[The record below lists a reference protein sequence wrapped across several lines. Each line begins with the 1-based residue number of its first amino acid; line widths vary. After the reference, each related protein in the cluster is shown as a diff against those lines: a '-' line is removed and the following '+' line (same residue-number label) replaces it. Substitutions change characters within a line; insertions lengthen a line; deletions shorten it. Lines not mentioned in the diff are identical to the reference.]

1 MKPIFG
7 RGPSLQLRLF
17 LAVIISVA
25 AIVADS
31 RFGVFSHVRVYLSS
45 LVSPLQ
51 YIANAPG
58 TLLDTMSTQVQTR
71 ADLIEQTKQQ
81 EQQLFTLRSRLL
93 KMDQLE
99 HENQR
104 LRELLGSPLRQDE
117 QKMVTQVISTVND
130 PYSDQVVIDKGSVNG
145 VYEGQPVIS
154 DKGVVG
160 QVVAVAKLTSRVLL
174 ICDATHALPIQV
186 LRNDIRVIAAGNGCT
201 DDLQLEH
208 LPANTDIRV
217 GDVLVTSGLGG
228 RFPEGY
234 PVAVV
239 SSVKLDTQRAYT
251 VIQARPTAGLQRLR
265 YLLLLWGADRNGAN
279 PMTPE
284 EVHRVANERLM
295 QMMPQVLPSPDAMG
309 PKLPEPAT
317 GIAQPTPQQPATG
330 NAATAPAAPTQPA
343 ANRSPQ
349 RATPP
354 QSGAQPP
361 ARAPGGQ

>member
-104 LRELLGSPLRQDE
+104 LRELLGSPVHKESR
-117 QKMVTQVISTVND
+117 KMVAELLSVDSDPFSHQVLIN
-130 PYSDQVVIDKGSVNG
+130 KGALDG
-145 VYEGQPVIS
+145 VYNGQPVIN
-154 DKGVVG
+154 DQGVVG
-160 QVVAVAKLTSRVLL
+160 QVLHVGSTTSRVLL
-174 ICDATHALPIQV
+174 ITDSSHGIPVRV
-186 LRNDIRVIAAGNGCT
+186 LRNDLRAIASGSGEL
-201 DDLQLEH
+201 DKLELRN
-208 LPANTDIRV
+208 LPRNTDVQV
-217 GDVLVTSGLGG
+217 GDLLVTSGLGG

-234 PVAVV
+234 PVANVTRSDYV
-239 SSVKLDTQRAYT
+239 EGKPFAQIEAKPLVALD
-251 VIQARPTAGLQRLR
+251 RLR
-265 YLLLLWGADRNGAN
+265 YLLLLWTDKK
-279 PMTPE
+279 P
-284 EVHRVANERLM
+284 EVHDK
-295 QMMPQVLPSPDAMG
+295 DA
-309 PKLPEPAT
+309 LEPA
-317 GIAQPTPQQPATG
+317 ASAS
-330 NAATAPAAPTQPA
+330 AATATSAAG
-343 ANRSPQ
+343 
-349 RATPP
+349 AT
-354 QSGAQPP
+354 
-361 ARAPGGQ
+361 R

>member
-104 LRELLGSPLRQDE
+104 LRELLGSPVHKESR
-117 QKMVTQVISTVND
+117 KMVAELLSVDSDPFSHQVLIN
-130 PYSDQVVIDKGSVNG
+130 KGALDG
-145 VYEGQPVIS
+145 VYNGQPVIN
-154 DKGVVG
+154 DQGVVG
-160 QVVAVAKLTSRVLL
+160 QVLHVGSTTSRVLL
-174 ICDATHALPIQV
+174 ITDSSHGLPVRV
-186 LRNDIRVIAAGNGCT
+186 LRNDLRAIASGSGEL
-201 DDLQLEH
+201 DKLELRN
-208 LPANTDIRV
+208 LPRNTDVQV
-217 GDVLVTSGLGG
+217 GDLLVTSGLGG

-234 PVAVV
+234 PVATVTRSDYV
-239 SSVKLDTQRAYT
+239 EGKPFAQIEAKPLVALD
-251 VIQARPTAGLQRLR
+251 RLR
-265 YLLLLWGADRNGAN
+265 YLLLLWTDKK
-279 PMTPE
+279 P
-284 EVHRVANERLM
+284 EVHDK
-295 QMMPQVLPSPDAMG
+295 DA
-309 PKLPEPAT
+309 LEPA
-317 GIAQPTPQQPATG
+317 ASASV
-330 NAATAPAAPTQPA
+330 ATATSAAG
-343 ANRSPQ
+343 
-349 RATPP
+349 AT
-354 QSGAQPP
+354 
-361 ARAPGGQ
+361 R

>member
-104 LRELLGSPLRQDE
+104 LRELLGSPVHKESR
-117 QKMVTQVISTVND
+117 KMVAELLSVDSDPFSHQVLINQGALD
-130 PYSDQVVIDKGSVNG
+130 G
-145 VYEGQPVIS
+145 VYNGQPVIN
-154 DKGVVG
+154 DQGVVG
-160 QVVAVAKLTSRVLL
+160 QVLHVGSTTSRVLL
-174 ICDATHALPIQV
+174 ITDSSHGIPVRV
-186 LRNDIRVIAAGNGCT
+186 LRNDLRAIASGSGEL
-201 DDLQLEH
+201 DKLELRN
-208 LPANTDIRV
+208 LPRNTDVQV
-217 GDVLVTSGLGG
+217 GDLLVTSGLGG

-234 PVAVV
+234 PVATVTRSDYV
-239 SSVKLDTQRAYT
+239 EGKPFAQIEAKPLVALD
-251 VIQARPTAGLQRLR
+251 RLR
-265 YLLLLWGADRNGAN
+265 YLLLLWTDKK
-279 PMTPE
+279 P
-284 EVHRVANERLM
+284 EVHDK
-295 QMMPQVLPSPDAMG
+295 DA
-309 PKLPEPAT
+309 LEPA
-317 GIAQPTPQQPATG
+317 ASAS
-330 NAATAPAAPTQPA
+330 AATATSAAG
-343 ANRSPQ
+343 
-349 RATPP
+349 AT
-354 QSGAQPP
+354 
-361 ARAPGGQ
+361 R

>member
-31 RFGVFSHVRVYLSS
+31 RFGVFSHARVYLSS

-104 LRELLGSPLRQDE
+104 LRELLGSPVHKESR
-117 QKMVTQVISTVND
+117 KMVAELLSVDSDPFSHQVLIN
-130 PYSDQVVIDKGSVNG
+130 KGALDG
-145 VYEGQPVIS
+145 VYNGQPVIN
-154 DKGVVG
+154 DQGVVG
-160 QVVAVAKLTSRVLL
+160 QVLHVGSTTSRVLL
-174 ICDATHALPIQV
+174 ITDSSHGIPVRV
-186 LRNDIRVIAAGNGCT
+186 LRNDLRAIASGSGEL
-201 DDLQLEH
+201 DKLELRN
-208 LPANTDIRV
+208 LPRNTDVQV
-217 GDVLVTSGLGG
+217 GDLLVTSGLGG

-234 PVAVV
+234 PVATVTRSDYV
-239 SSVKLDTQRAYT
+239 EGKPFAQIEAKPLVALD
-251 VIQARPTAGLQRLR
+251 RLR
-265 YLLLLWGADRNGAN
+265 YLLLLWTDKK
-279 PMTPE
+279 P
-284 EVHRVANERLM
+284 EVHDKDE
-295 QMMPQVLPSPDAMG
+295 
-309 PKLPEPAT
+309 EPA
-317 GIAQPTPQQPATG
+317 ASAS
-330 NAATAPAAPTQPA
+330 AATATSAAG
-343 ANRSPQ
+343 
-349 RATPP
+349 AT
-354 QSGAQPP
+354 
-361 ARAPGGQ
+361 R

>member
-104 LRELLGSPLRQDE
+104 LRELLGSPVHKESR
-117 QKMVTQVISTVND
+117 KMVAELLSVDSDPFSHQVLIN
-130 PYSDQVVIDKGSVNG
+130 KGALDG
-145 VYEGQPVIS
+145 VYNGQPVIN
-154 DKGVVG
+154 DQGVVG
-160 QVVAVAKLTSRVLL
+160 QVLHVGSTTSRVLL
-174 ICDATHALPIQV
+174 ITDSSHGIPVRV
-186 LRNDIRVIAAGNGCT
+186 LRNDLRAIASGSGEL
-201 DDLQLEH
+201 DKLELRN
-208 LPANTDIRV
+208 LPRNTDVQV
-217 GDVLVTSGLGG
+217 GDLLVTSGLGG

-234 PVAVV
+234 PVATVTRSDYV
-239 SSVKLDTQRAYT
+239 EGKPFAQIEAKPLVALD
-251 VIQARPTAGLQRLR
+251 RLR
-265 YLLLLWGADRNGAN
+265 YLLLLWTDKK
-279 PMTPE
+279 P
-284 EVHRVANERLM
+284 EVHDKDTL
-295 QMMPQVLPSPDAMG
+295 
-309 PKLPEPAT
+309 EPA
-317 GIAQPTPQQPATG
+317 ASAS
-330 NAATAPAAPTQPA
+330 AATATSAAG
-343 ANRSPQ
+343 
-349 RATPP
+349 AT
-354 QSGAQPP
+354 
-361 ARAPGGQ
+361 R

>member
-104 LRELLGSPLRQDE
+104 LRELLGSPVHKE
-117 QKMVTQVISTVND
+117 SSKMVAELLSVDSDPFSHQVLIN
-130 PYSDQVVIDKGSVNG
+130 KGALDG
-145 VYEGQPVIS
+145 VYNGQPVIN
-154 DKGVVG
+154 DQGVVG
-160 QVVAVAKLTSRVLL
+160 QVLHVGSTTSRVLL
-174 ICDATHALPIQV
+174 ITDSSHGIPVRV
-186 LRNDIRVIAAGNGCT
+186 LRNDLRAIASGSGEL
-201 DDLQLEH
+201 DKLELRN
-208 LPANTDIRV
+208 LPRNTDVQV
-217 GDVLVTSGLGG
+217 GDLLVTSGLGG

-234 PVAVV
+234 PVATVTRSDYV
-239 SSVKLDTQRAYT
+239 EGKPFAQIEAKPLVALD
-251 VIQARPTAGLQRLR
+251 RLR
-265 YLLLLWGADRNGAN
+265 YLLLLWTDKK
-279 PMTPE
+279 P
-284 EVHRVANERLM
+284 EVHDK
-295 QMMPQVLPSPDAMG
+295 DA
-309 PKLPEPAT
+309 LEPA
-317 GIAQPTPQQPATG
+317 ASAS
-330 NAATAPAAPTQPA
+330 AATATSAAG
-343 ANRSPQ
+343 
-349 RATPP
+349 AT
-354 QSGAQPP
+354 
-361 ARAPGGQ
+361 R

>member
-31 RFGVFSHVRVYLSS
+31 RFGVFAHARVYLSS

-104 LRELLGSPLRQDE
+104 LRELLGSPVHKESR
-117 QKMVTQVISTVND
+117 KMVAELLSVDSDPFSHQVLIN
-130 PYSDQVVIDKGSVNG
+130 KGALDG
-145 VYEGQPVIS
+145 VYNGQPVIN
-154 DKGVVG
+154 DQGVVG
-160 QVVAVAKLTSRVLL
+160 QVLHVGSTTSRVLL
-174 ICDATHALPIQV
+174 ITDSSHGIPVRV
-186 LRNDIRVIAAGNGCT
+186 LRNDLRAIASGSGEL
-201 DDLQLEH
+201 DKLELRN
-208 LPANTDIRV
+208 LPRNTDVQV
-217 GDVLVTSGLGG
+217 GDLLVTSGLGG

-234 PVAVV
+234 PVATVTRSDYV
-239 SSVKLDTQRAYT
+239 EGKPFAQIEAKPLVALD
-251 VIQARPTAGLQRLR
+251 RLR
-265 YLLLLWGADRNGAN
+265 YLLLLWTDKK
-279 PMTPE
+279 P
-284 EVHRVANERLM
+284 EVHDK
-295 QMMPQVLPSPDAMG
+295 DA
-309 PKLPEPAT
+309 LEPA
-317 GIAQPTPQQPATG
+317 ASAS
-330 NAATAPAAPTQPA
+330 AATATSAAG
-343 ANRSPQ
+343 
-349 RATPP
+349 AT
-354 QSGAQPP
+354 
-361 ARAPGGQ
+361 R

>member
-104 LRELLGSPLRQDE
+104 LRELLGSPVHKESR
-117 QKMVTQVISTVND
+117 KMVAELLSVDSDPFSHQVLIN
-130 PYSDQVVIDKGSVNG
+130 KGALDG
-145 VYEGQPVIS
+145 VYNGQAVIN
-154 DKGVVG
+154 DQGVVG
-160 QVVAVAKLTSRVLL
+160 QVLHVGSTTSRVLL
-174 ICDATHALPIQV
+174 ITDSSHGIPVRV
-186 LRNDIRVIAAGNGCT
+186 LRNDLRAIASGSGEL
-201 DDLQLEH
+201 DKLELRN
-208 LPANTDIRV
+208 LPRNTDVQV
-217 GDVLVTSGLGG
+217 GDLLVTSGLGG

-234 PVAVV
+234 PVA
-239 SSVKLDTQRAYT
+239 T
-251 VIQARPTAGLQRLR
+251 VTRSDYVEGKPFAQIEAKPLVALERLR
-265 YLLLLWGADRNGAN
+265 YLLLLWTDKK
-279 PMTPE
+279 P
-284 EVHRVANERLM
+284 EVHDK
-295 QMMPQVLPSPDAMG
+295 DA
-309 PKLPEPAT
+309 LEPA
-317 GIAQPTPQQPATG
+317 ASAS
-330 NAATAPAAPTQPA
+330 AATATSAAG
-343 ANRSPQ
+343 
-349 RATPP
+349 AT
-354 QSGAQPP
+354 
-361 ARAPGGQ
+361 R

>member
-71 ADLIEQTKQQ
+71 SSLIEQTKQQ

-104 LRELLGSPLRQDE
+104 LRELLGSPVHKESR
-117 QKMVTQVISTVND
+117 KMVAELLSVDSDPFSHQVLIN
-130 PYSDQVVIDKGSVNG
+130 KGALDG
-145 VYEGQPVIS
+145 VYNGQPVIN
-154 DKGVVG
+154 DQGVVG
-160 QVVAVAKLTSRVLL
+160 QVLHVGSTTSRVLL
-174 ICDATHALPIQV
+174 ITDSSHGIPVRV
-186 LRNDIRVIAAGNGCT
+186 LRNDLRAIASGSGEL
-201 DDLQLEH
+201 DKLELRN
-208 LPANTDIRV
+208 LPRNTDVQV
-217 GDVLVTSGLGG
+217 GDLLVTSGLGG

-234 PVAVV
+234 PVATVTRSDYV
-239 SSVKLDTQRAYT
+239 EGKPFAQIEAKPLVALD
-251 VIQARPTAGLQRLR
+251 RLR
-265 YLLLLWGADRNGAN
+265 YLLLLWTDKK
-279 PMTPE
+279 P
-284 EVHRVANERLM
+284 EVHDK
-295 QMMPQVLPSPDAMG
+295 DA
-309 PKLPEPAT
+309 LEPA
-317 GIAQPTPQQPATG
+317 ASAS
-330 NAATAPAAPTQPA
+330 AATATSAAG
-343 ANRSPQ
+343 
-349 RATPP
+349 AT
-354 QSGAQPP
+354 
-361 ARAPGGQ
+361 R

>member
-104 LRELLGSPLRQDE
+104 LRELLGSPVHKESRKLVAELLSVDSDPFSH
-117 QKMVTQVISTVND
+117 QVLIN
-130 PYSDQVVIDKGSVNG
+130 KGALDG
-145 VYEGQPVIS
+145 VYNGQPVIN
-154 DKGVVG
+154 DQGVVG
-160 QVVAVAKLTSRVLL
+160 QVLHVGSTTSRVLL
-174 ICDATHALPIQV
+174 ITDSSHGIPVRV
-186 LRNDIRVIAAGNGCT
+186 LRNDLRAIASGSGEL
-201 DDLQLEH
+201 DKLELRN
-208 LPANTDIRV
+208 LPRNTDVQV
-217 GDVLVTSGLGG
+217 GDLLVTSGLGG

-234 PVAVV
+234 PVATVTRSDYV
-239 SSVKLDTQRAYT
+239 EGKPFAQIEAKPLVALD
-251 VIQARPTAGLQRLR
+251 RLR
-265 YLLLLWGADRNGAN
+265 YLLLLWTDKK
-279 PMTPE
+279 P
-284 EVHRVANERLM
+284 EVHDK
-295 QMMPQVLPSPDAMG
+295 DA
-309 PKLPEPAT
+309 LEPA
-317 GIAQPTPQQPATG
+317 ASAS
-330 NAATAPAAPTQPA
+330 AATATSAAG
-343 ANRSPQ
+343 
-349 RATPP
+349 AT
-354 QSGAQPP
+354 
-361 ARAPGGQ
+361 R

>member
-31 RFGVFSHVRVYLSS
+31 RFGVFAHARVYLSS

-104 LRELLGSPLRQDE
+104 LRELLGSPVHKESR
-117 QKMVTQVISTVND
+117 KMVAELLSVDSDPFSHQVLIN
-130 PYSDQVVIDKGSVNG
+130 KGALDG
-145 VYEGQPVIS
+145 VYNGQPVIN
-154 DKGVVG
+154 DQGVVG
-160 QVVAVAKLTSRVLL
+160 QVLHVGSTTSRVLL
-174 ICDATHALPIQV
+174 ITDSSHGIPVRV
-186 LRNDIRVIAAGNGCT
+186 LRNDLRAIASGSGEL
-201 DDLQLEH
+201 DKLELRN
-208 LPANTDIRV
+208 LPRNTDVQV
-217 GDVLVTSGLGG
+217 GDLLVTSGLGG

-234 PVAVV
+234 PVATVTRSDYV
-239 SSVKLDTQRAYT
+239 EGKPFAQIEAKPLVALD
-251 VIQARPTAGLQRLR
+251 RLR
-265 YLLLLWGADRNGAN
+265 YLLLLWTDKK
-279 PMTPE
+279 P
-284 EVHRVANERLM
+284 EVHDKDEEHAA
-295 QMMPQVLPSPDAMG
+295 SAS
-309 PKLPEPAT
+309 
-317 GIAQPTPQQPATG
+317 
-330 NAATAPAAPTQPA
+330 AATATSAAG
-343 ANRSPQ
+343 
-349 RATPP
+349 AT
-354 QSGAQPP
+354 
-361 ARAPGGQ
+361 R